1 MTPNTAWER
10 IRLAN
15 QALYNIGSKTI
26 LGSTS
31 YDLLV
36 DTNGDEPKVYEF
48 IPVREEIGEA

>member
-1 MTPNTAWER
+1 MTPNMAWER

-26 LGSTS
+26 LGDIS

-36 DTNGDEPKVYEF
+36 DESGSERKVYEF
-48 IPVREEIGEA
+48 ISVSEETNEA